1 MGKADQEIIAIL
13 KDVFRLKF
21 VRPLES
27 DHNLRIWMIRMTFT
41 VSILG
46 LLGRG
51 VLVLAGN
58 EISADYSSI
67 INTPIAFFFTL
78 LFLHINN
85 EIEDTSII
93 MFALTWL
100 SLMLALYV

>member
-1 MGKADQEIIAIL
+1 MGKSDREIIAIL
-13 KDVFRLKF
+13 KDVFQLNF
-21 VRPLES
+21 VKPMES
-27 DHNLRIWMIRMTFT
+27 DHHLRIWMIRMNFG
-41 VSILG
+41 VSMFG

-51 VLVLAGN
+51 ILVVAGH
-58 EISADYSSI
+58 EITPDFSLM

-93 MFALTWL
+93 MSVLTWL

>member
-1 MGKADQEIIAIL
+1 MGKSDREIIAIL
-13 KDVFRLKF
+13 KDVFQLNF
-21 VRPLES
+21 VKPMKS
-27 DHNLRIWMIRMTFT
+27 DHNLRIWMIRMTFA
-41 VSILG
+41 VSVLG

-51 VLVLAGN
+51 FLALTGHD
-58 EISADYSSI
+58 ITQDFSSMV
-67 INTPIAFFFTL
+67 NTPIAFFFTL

-93 MFALTWL
+93 MFVLTWL